1 MPKLDLLLMFAGL
14 VLSLMVLSYLLGD
27 KLFFGISMYLL
38 VGVTTGYAAVVLLK
52 RVLLPMLVVP
62 LMDLPTV
69 PGLLALAPLLLSLL
83 LVWSL
88 FQKSSKLAA
97 LPLNIL
103 TGILLAIAIF
113 GIVRGTLAPQ
123 LLSIVDAFD
132 PKLVVKGNLP
142 NWSVIFEAFMMLLGV
157 ISVLFF
163 FHHRNKQE
171 KVHESPQPW
180 AEGIK
185 VVGQMFIGITFGA
198 VFVGLFSTGL
208 TALIASLERI
218 IDFVRLWL

>member
-1 MPKLDLLLMFAGL
+1 MPKLDLLLMFAGV
-14 VLSLMVLSYLLGD
+14 VLSLIVFSYLLGD

-52 RVLLPMLVVP
+52 RVLLPMLVMP
-62 LMDLPTV
+62 LMDLPTI
-69 PGLLALAPLLLSLL
+69 PGLLALIPLLLSLL

-88 FQKSSKLAA
+88 FKKSSRIAT

-103 TGILLAIAIF
+103 TGILLATAIF

-132 PKLVVKGNLP
+132 PKLVVKGNMP
-142 NWSVIFEAFMMLLGV
+142 NWTAIFEAFMMLLGV

-163 FHHRNKQE
+163 FHHRNKRD
-171 KVHESPQPW
+171 KVYESPRPW
-180 AEGIK
+180 MEGIK
-185 VVGQMFIGITFGA
+185 VVGQMFVGITFGA

-208 TALIASLERI
+208 IALIASLERI

>member
-1 MPKLDLLLMFAGL
+1 MPRLDLLLMFAGV
-14 VLSLMVLSYLLGD
+14 VLSLMVFSYLLED

-52 RVLLPMLVVP
+52 RVLLPMLVMP

-69 PGLLALAPLLLSLL
+69 PGLLALVPLILSLL
-83 LVWSL
+83 LILSL
-88 FQKSSKLAA
+88 FKKSSKIAA
-97 LPLNIL
+97 LPLNII
-103 TGILLAIAIF
+103 TGILVAIAIF
-113 GIVRGTLAPQ
+113 GIARGTLAPQ

-132 PKLVVKGNLP
+132 PKLIVKGNMP
-142 NWSVIFEAFMMLLGV
+142 NWLALFEAFMMFLGV

-163 FHHRNKQE
+163 FHHRNKR
-171 KVHESPQPW
+171 KKIYESPQPW
-180 AEGIK
+180 MDGIR

-198 VFVGLFSTGL
+198 IFVGLFSTGL

-218 IDFVRLWL
+218 VYFVRLWL